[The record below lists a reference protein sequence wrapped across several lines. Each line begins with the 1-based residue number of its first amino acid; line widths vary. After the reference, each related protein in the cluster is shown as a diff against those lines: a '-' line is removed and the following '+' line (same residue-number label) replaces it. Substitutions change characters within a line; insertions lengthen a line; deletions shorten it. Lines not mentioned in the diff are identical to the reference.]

1 MKPRASPRL
10 GLLHDDADLT
20 AIDKPPGLTSIS
32 ERWDRE
38 APTAID
44 LLWRIW
50 QGSEPDAPRPHVVH
64 RLDKDTS
71 GVLLF
76 ARHAAAQGDLRR
88 QFRERTVEKRY
99 FALTSGTPSPP
110 EGCCEISVEKDPG
123 RPGRMRLARR
133 GGKACRTEYRTLA
146 VHGTHSWVELHPLT
160 GRTHQI
166 RITLRE
172 LGAPCVS
179 DLLYGDGEPLWL
191 SKVKPGYRATRGEP
205 ERPLLG
211 RLGLHAAS
219 LALSHPGSGEPL
231 RIESPLPKDLR
242 ATLTQLERWAR

>member
-1 MKPRASPRL
+1 MKQRGAPRL
-10 GLLHDDADLT
+10 GILHDDADLT

-32 ERWDRE
+32 ERWDPE

-44 LLWRIW
+44 LLWRRW
-50 QGSEPDAPRPHVVH
+50 RSADPDAPRPHVVH

-99 FALTSGTPSPP
+99 LALTAGVPSPP
-110 EGCCEISVEKDPG
+110 EGTCEIAIEKDPS
-123 RPGRMRLARR
+123 RPGRMRIARR

-146 VHGTHSWVELHPLT
+146 IHGVHAWVELHPFT

-172 LGAPCVS
+172 LGAPCVA

-191 SKVKPGYRATRGEP
+191 SRVKPGYRASAGEA

-219 LALSHPGSGEPL
+219 LTFDHPATGERL
-231 RIESPLPKDLR
+231 RIEAEVPKDLGAALR
-242 ATLTQLERWAR
+242 QLERWT

>member
-1 MKPRASPRL
+1 MKPRAAPRL
-10 GLLHDDADLT
+10 GILHDDPDLT

-32 ERWDRE
+32 ERWDPE

-44 LLWRIW
+44 LLWRLW
-50 QGSEPDAPRPHVVH
+50 RGTAADALRPHVVH

-76 ARHAAAQGDLRR
+76 ARHAAAQGALRR
-88 QFRERTVEKRY
+88 QFRERTVEKHY
-99 FALTSGTPSPP
+99 FALTVGIPSPP
-110 EGCCEISVEKDPG
+110 EGCSEISIEKDPG

-146 VHGTHSWVELHPLT
+146 VHGGFAWVELHPLT
-160 GRTHQI
+160 GRTHQL
-166 RITLRE
+166 RISLRE
-172 LGAPCVS
+172 LGAPCVA
-179 DLLYGDGEPLWL
+179 DLLYGDGEPLFL
-191 SKVKPGYRATRGEP
+191 SQVKRDYRRTRGEA

-219 LALSHPGSGEPL
+219 LAFAHPTSGERI
-231 RIESPLPKDLR
+231 RIESELPKDLR
-242 ATLTQLERWAR
+242 ASLKQLERWG